1 MEQPYRPTYG
11 YEANKARQLGQQ
23 SNKKL
28 KHPGQGSR
36 KQLIEVMTRA

>member
-1 MEQPYRPTYG
+1 MRQPYRPTYG
-11 YEANKARQLGQQ
+11 YEANKAQQLGQR

-36 KQLIEVMTRA
+36 KQLIEVATRA